1 MNFSRIEQKSGKIPQ
16 RAMLEKRKN
25 SQAFHTHS
33 RPLTRLASGMSEVR
47 KSGGGGGCNV
57 VIPPLV
63 EIGLTDLTKT
73 ATPPLVPSGSDILD
87 HRSEVDWTGLD
98 WTYMVALHY
107 LEMKLTP
114 SS

>member
-47 KSGGGGGCNV
+47 KSGGGGV
-57 VIPPLV
+57 V
-63 EIGLTDLTKT
+63 
-73 ATPPLVPSGSDILD
+73 
-87 HRSEVDWTGLD
+87 
-98 WTYMVALHY
+98 M
-107 LEMKLTP
+107 
-114 SS
+114 